1 MREQLIQYV
10 DLLFAGAQDSQDMKQ
25 EILQNT
31 LDRYDDL
38 IAEGKVP
45 QAAYR
50 LAIAGIGDIQE
61 ILGKAETT
69 TSTVSPASE
78 PAFTEAGDTPAKKLF
93 RAIAIGLYIL
103 CPLPLIVLGDLG
115 MEMIGLCGTIT
126 IVAIATVLMILG
138 GKKETKEPV
147 KTQVLTPRQE
157 LYQTVQKV
165 IRTVGFILYFV
176 VSFATDAW
184 FFTWIIF
191 PITGAVWGLAKAI
204 LDLKGEAEYEN

>member
-1 MREQLIQYV
+1 
-10 DLLFAGAQDSQDMKQ
+10 
-25 EILQNT
+25 
-31 LDRYDDL
+31 
-38 IAEGKVP
+38 
-45 QAAYR
+45 
-50 LAIAGIGDIQE
+50 
-61 ILGKAETT
+61 
-69 TSTVSPASE
+69 
-78 PAFTEAGDTPAKKLF
+78 
-93 RAIAIGLYIL
+93 
-103 CPLPLIVLGDLG
+103 